1 MAKPEATI
9 APRVPLEIR
18 VAIILAQPFT
28 RAGVAAC
35 LAMEGDMRVLAEGAE
50 LAPLVPDLECA
61 QPTVVIVDEATVNVL
76 FEQQQASPLARLPQP
91 PALLLLSDG
100 QPGPIMD
107 QALQVNVRGFV
118 EHSSSPEM
126 LAQAVRRLA
135 AGESYLAPHLLPR
148 VMGGRAESRMPS
160 YADIEKELSPRELEV
175 LRLTGQG
182 LEAKEIAYQ
191 LHISSRT
198 VDVHRGN
205 IRTKL
210 GLDGM
215 HTLMRYAL
223 MWEQSRARAGRLAAF
238 CAETRPLL
246 LIEDDEV
253 DVLSVKRTLSQLRAT
268 MPLQVARNG
277 EEALAWLR
285 SGHHPPPFLV
295 LLDINTPRMNG
306 HEFMAELRQDPAHA
320 STPVVVLTTSQHG
333 SDRARLFQRGILAYL
348 VKPSTSGECVEM
360 FRSLADFWGFN
371 APPPPPGVQPPPP
384 PPAAAHSA
392 KARG

>member
-1 MAKPEATI
+1 MAKPV
-9 APRVPLEIR
+9 APTPKAPAAIR
-18 VAIILAQPFT
+18 VAIIHAQPYT
-28 RAGVAAC
+28 RAGVATC
-35 LAMEGDMRVLAEGAE
+35 LAREEGIEVVGSSPELSSLLAQ
-50 LAPLVPDLECA
+50 LERE
-61 QPTVVIVDEATVNVL
+61 QPGILIVDEPTVNWL
-76 FEQQQASPLARLPQP
+76 FDQQQTPPMARLVHP
-91 PALLLLSDG
+91 PALLLLTEGRPTAIIDH
-100 QPGPIMD
+100 
-107 QALQVNVRGFV
+107 ALQVNVRGFV
-118 EHSSSPEM
+118 EQADSPAI
-126 LAQAVRRLA
+126 LAQAVRRVA

-148 VMGGRAESRMPS
+148 VMGRSDARLPG

-191 LHISSRT
+191 LNISSRT

-223 MWEQSRARAGRLAAF
+223 VWEQSRARANRLTSF

-246 LIEDDEV
+246 LVEDDEV

-268 MPLQVARNG
+268 MPLHVARNG

-285 SGHHPPPFLV
+285 SGHHPPPFMI
-295 LLDINTPRMNG
+295 LLDINMPRMNG
-306 HEFMAELRQDPAHA
+306 HEFMSELRKDPAHA
-320 STPVVVLTTSQHG
+320 STPVVVLTTSQHD
-333 SDRARLFQRGILAYL
+333 SDRARLFKQGITAYL
-348 VKPSTSGECVEM
+348 VKPSTGGECVEM

-371 APPPPPGVQPPPP
+371 TP
-384 PPAAAHSA
+384 PPAAGAPPPTPPPVP
-392 KARG
+392 KPRV